1 VEVLYTRK
9 KEITMPEQA
18 KKPVTHHVT
27 LTFDRE
33 VTDEEVKQMQMQH
46 KAISALLAT
55 GGGHHD
61 HDHPKLV

>member
-1 VEVLYTRK
+1 MAEHSGKQPKSAAEAQLT
-9 KEITMPEQA
+9 
-18 KKPVTHHVT
+18 HVT

-33 VTDEEVKQMQMQH
+33 LSDQEVKQMQLQH
-46 KAISALLAT
+46 NAIRVLKG